1 MKRYMLG
8 VFYCS
13 FLIAG
18 NSVLLGAPDCPIIG
32 RNKLAEF
39 QAALAIADDITIDKK
54 KKTLRKR
61 FEYEHRTWFMEPS
74 LWENFLD
81 DTSTLEKVDF
91 KREVP
96 HTKRIRC
103 YYEQTRTR
111 SKGKGGKGGIVL
123 PFYMSEMSQ

>member
-54 KKTLRKR
+54 KKTLIRISRNDWRK
-61 FEYEHRTWFMEPS
+61 HC
-74 LWENFLD
+74 
-81 DTSTLEKVDF
+81 
-91 KREVP
+91 KRN
-96 HTKRIRC
+96 
-103 YYEQTRTR
+103 
-111 SKGKGGKGGIVL
+111 
-123 PFYMSEMSQ
+123 